1 MQDNQLRKKKRKK
14 KCQLIMP
21 KVNVSP
27 SVFLRH
33 DALDLPGELVKDVN
47 DWIPPQ
53 PVLQAE
59 GWESIT
65 PDDSYTIIG
74 KPFMSIFQIIII
86 KN

>member
-1 MQDNQLRKKKRKK
+1 ML
-14 KCQLIMP
+14 
-21 KVNVSP
+21 KVNVPP

-33 DALDLPGELVKDVN
+33 DALDLPREIVKDIN

-53 PVLQAE
+53 PVLQAG

-65 PDDSYTIIG
+65 SDGSYTIIR
-74 KPFMSIFQIIII
+74 KPFMSILQIIII